1 MRILDIYIARHVM
14 GGTALV
20 LAVLLALAAVI
31 TLVDELGSIGRGSY
45 GIGAAIEFMLLTL
58 PRHAFVLLPLAAVV
72 GALIGLGTLAV
83 SSELAVIRASGVSIG
98 RIVGSVLKGALVLV
112 AVATLFGEVVVPWC
126 EPLAQARRAAALEE
140 SPERR
145 NGYWIR
151 DGRRFVNVIRLRPG
165 DRVEDMFIYEID
177 AAGALR
183 SATHAA
189 QARYRNA
196 EWVLESVRRSDVSTA
211 GIAIRATPREVWK
224 AGFGPEFLEFSS
236 ARLESLSG
244 RALVRYIDY
253 LEENRLDTAAHE
265 LALWSRI
272 VYPLATAVMIVL
284 AVPLVLGR
292 LGGAGLGQRILT
304 GCLIAV
310 TFHVVNEISGKVG
323 IVYGLS
329 PLLCAFAPTLTFLA
343 AGTWMLRRTR

>member
-1 MRILDIYIARHVM
+1 MRILDIYVARHVM

-58 PRHAFVLLPLAAVV
+58 PRQAFALFPLAAVV

-83 SSELAVIRASGVSIG
+83 SSELAVIRAAGVSIG

-112 AVATLFGEVVVPWC
+112 AVAILFGEVVVPWC
-126 EPLAQARRAAALEE
+126 EPLAQARRAAALED

-151 DGRRFVNVIRLRPG
+151 DGHRFVNVVRLRPG
-165 DRVEDMFIYEID
+165 HRVEDMFIYEVD

-189 QARYRNA
+189 RARYRDT
-196 EWVLESVRRSDVSTA
+196 EWVLESVRRSDVSTSA
-211 GIAIRATPREVWK
+211 VTVRDTPREVWK
-224 AGFGPEFLEFSS
+224 AGFGPEFLEFASV
-236 ARLESLSG
+236 RLESLSG
-244 RALVRYIDY
+244 FALARYIDY
-253 LEENRLDTAAHE
+253 LEKNRLDTAAHE
-265 LALWSRI
+265 LALWNKI

-292 LGGAGLGQRILT
+292 LGGAGLGQRILA

-329 PLLCAFAPTLTFLA
+329 PLLSAFAPTLTFLA

>member
-20 LAVLLALAAVI
+20 LAVLLALVAAI

-183 SATHAA
+183 
-189 QARYRNA
+189 YRNA

-211 GIAIRATPREVWK
+211 GIAIRATAREVWK

-292 LGGAGLGQRILT
+292 LGGAGLGQRILA